1 MATASTGAT
10 TSTGTTGTST
20 SAANTGV
27 GQQTGTE
34 SSLSNWAGDYVTNM
48 LGKGQ
53 ALSEKPYEA
62 YTGPLTAGESDLQ
75 KTAFQGIAG
84 LAVPTSQMGAFTPK
98 TFDATQARNYMNPY
112 ITAALNPQIE
122 EAKRQAQIQNLQNNA
137 AATKAGA
144 FGGNR
149 EALMESENQRNLLQ
163 NLSGI
168 TGKGYSDAYNQAM
181 NQFNVEQGRGQTA
194 TDQANQYG
202 LAALQ
207 KQTDAGQVQRDI
219 TQQGVAADL
228 NEFNTQ
234 REYPYKQ
241 VQYQQSLLQGLPL
254 QAQTYSYSQPSTLS
268 QILSQGGGM
277 MDLYDRIFGT
287 GTTSTGTTGT
297 GTGTT
302 GTTSTGT
309 TGTGTGTTTVNKP

>member
-1 MATASTGAT
+1 MAAQPLVNASTA
-10 TSTGTTGTST
+10 GTTGN
-20 SAANTGV
+20 AATNTAAALNANSGV

-53 ALSEKPYEA
+53 ALSETPYQA
-62 YTGPLTAGESDLQ
+62 FQGPLTAGESDLQ

-84 LAVPTSQMGAFTPK
+84 LTVPTSQMGAFTPK
-98 TFDATQARNYMNPY
+98 TFDATQAQNYMNPY
-112 ITAALNPQIE
+112 LTAALNPQIE
-122 EAKRQAQIQNLQNNA
+122 EARRQSEITNLGNRA

-144 FGGNR
+144 FGGSR
-149 EALMESENQRNLLQ
+149 GALMESENQRNLLQ

-168 TGKGYSDAYNQAM
+168 TGKGYADAYSQAM
-181 NQFNVEQGRGQTA
+181 NQFNTEQGRGQTA

-207 KQTDAGQVQRDI
+207 KQGDAGQVQRDI
-219 TQQGVAADL
+219 EQQGLTADI

-254 QAQTYSYSQPSTLS
+254 AAQSYSYSQPSALS
-268 QILSQGGGM
+268 NILSQGGGM
-277 MDLYDRIFGT
+277 MDLYDRLFPAAAAPPAAAP
-287 GTTSTGTTGT
+287 
-297 GTGTT
+297 
-302 GTTSTGT
+302 
-309 TGTGTGTTTVNKP
+309 TVPT

>member
-1 MATASTGAT
+1 MTVQA
-10 TSTGTTGTST
+10 STGTTNTTGTTGST
-20 SAANTGV
+20 ANTGV

-53 ALSEKPYEA
+53 ALSETPYQAFE
-62 YTGPLTAGESDLQ
+62 GPLTAGESDLQ

-84 LAVPTSQMGAFTPK
+84 LTVPTSQMGAFTPK
-98 TFDATQARNYMNPY
+98 TFDATQAQNYMNPY
-112 ITAALNPQIE
+112 LTAALDPQIA
-122 EAKRQAQIQNLQNNA
+122 EARRQSEIENLKNRT

-144 FGGNR
+144 FGGSR
-149 EALMESENQRNLLQ
+149 GALMESENQRNLLQ

-168 TGKGYSDAYNQAM
+168 TGKGYADAYTQAM
-181 NQFNVEQGRGQTA
+181 NQFNTEQGRGQTA

-207 KQTDAGQVQRDI
+207 KQTDAGAAQRDI
-219 TQQGVAADL
+219 EQQGITADI

-254 QAQTYSYSQPSTLS
+254 AAQTYSYSQPSTLS

-287 GTTSTGTTGT
+287 GAAGSTGATG
-297 GTGTT
+297 G
-302 GTTSTGT
+302 
-309 TGTGTGTTTVNKP
+309 